1 MDTKEVR
8 QNDVYVKFLQNA
20 FGYFYGKDNV
30 NFRREEEKDNIDSV
44 MQESMSFLVKDRASK
59 NDERIK
65 VSFVHRSELFD
76 SFLFESFQDNLYR
89 NNILNST
96 EVENF
101 GRRIYQKACLLFE
114 EYMKVYFHIFIEDII
129 EISATYY
136 EGSEVEGNI
145 CFFLD
150 AEDELTLKLDENQ
163 FSEKCSFSGTNI
175 KKIRKMLEI
184 TKGKI
189 SENSFGLVFSFYEK
203 WWFRGFVDGIPKDKH
218 LIYFSFVRHMV
229 WDMYWGS
236 KKILRYNC
244 GRYVSPVTNY
254 KAIFEK
260 KIIKLI
266 EKSNDKLWNLVS
278 AAIGQKHGT
287 TLVII
292 CEKKEVVKNKV
303 EELVKCS
310 SGTLLNIE
318 SLKPEYVSRLT
329 AIDGALIIDSE
340 GNGYGYGMIL
350 AFKGNEK
357 IKRDPGRGARFN
369 SAKLY
374 IADQLNCGI
383 KAMAIIVSEDGMV
396 HFYSTN
402 DAEKEGTENAD

>member
-8 QNDVYVKFLQNA
+8 QNDVYVKLLQNA

-44 MQESMSFLVKDRASK
+44 MQESMSFLVKDKASK

-96 EVENF
+96 EAENF

-150 AEDELTLKLDENQ
+150 SEDELTLKLDENQ

-189 SENSFGLVFSFYEK
+189 SENSFGLVFSFDEK

-292 CEKKEVVKNKV
+292 CEKKEIVKNKV

>member
-1 MDTKEVR
+1 MDTKEDR
-8 QNDVYVKFLQNA
+8 QNDSYIELLQNA
-20 FGYFYGKDNV
+20 FGYFYGNDNV
-30 NFRREEEKDNIDSV
+30 NFRREEEKDSVDSV
-44 MQESMSFLVKDRASK
+44 MQESTTFLVKDEASK

-65 VSFVHRSELFD
+65 VSYVHRSELFD
-76 SFLFESFQDNLYR
+76 SFLFESFQDSLYR
-89 NNILNST
+89 NNILNPT
-96 EVENF
+96 ETENF
-101 GRRIYQKACLLFE
+101 GRRIYQKACMLFE
-114 EYMKVYFHIFIEDII
+114 EYMRDYFHIFIEDII

-136 EGSEVEGNI
+136 EGLEVEGNI

-150 AEDELTLKLDENQ
+150 TEDELTLKIDENQ
-163 FSEKCSFSGTNI
+163 FSEKCSFSGVNI

-189 SENSFGLVFSFYEK
+189 SENSFGLVFVFDEK
-203 WWFRGFVDGIPKDKH
+203 WWFKGFMGCIPKDKH
-218 LIYFSFVRHMV
+218 LIYISFVRHMV

-244 GRYVSPVTNY
+244 GRYISPVTNY
-254 KAIFEK
+254 KTIFEK

-266 EKSNDKLWNLVS
+266 EKSNDKLWDLVS
-278 AAIGQKHGT
+278 AAIEQKHGT

-292 CEKKEVVKNKV
+292 CEKKEIVKNKV

-310 SGTLLNIE
+310 SGTMLNIE

-350 AFKGNEK
+350 VFKGNEK

-383 KAMAIIVSEDGMV
+383 KAMAVIVSEDGMV

-402 DAEKEGTENAD
+402 DAEKEGTEDAD

>member
-1 MDTKEVR
+1 MGHVLG
-8 QNDVYVKFLQNA
+8 V
-20 FGYFYGKDNV
+20 
-30 NFRREEEKDNIDSV
+30 
-44 MQESMSFLVKDRASK
+44 
-59 NDERIK
+59 
-65 VSFVHRSELFD
+65 
-76 SFLFESFQDNLYR
+76 
-89 NNILNST
+89 
-96 EVENF
+96 
-101 GRRIYQKACLLFE
+101 
-114 EYMKVYFHIFIEDII
+114 
-129 EISATYY
+129 
-136 EGSEVEGNI
+136 
-145 CFFLD
+145 
-150 AEDELTLKLDENQ
+150 
-163 FSEKCSFSGTNI
+163 
-175 KKIRKMLEI
+175 
-184 TKGKI
+184 
-189 SENSFGLVFSFYEK
+189 
-203 WWFRGFVDGIPKDKH
+203 
-218 LIYFSFVRHMV
+218 
-229 WDMYWGS
+229 